1 LDSTELEVEKELNN
15 GRLFRLLTKL
25 SFVSQQQESN
35 LLDSSEQM
43 NQDLEII
50 SLFKDYLFHQLN
62 ENGSQIVDYGHV
74 IDCLNK
80 LDVGSDDKI
89 LLITRDDESLLVIS
103 FKELKNCI
111 GVAFHE
117 ILQNQ

>member
-1 LDSTELEVEKELNN
+1 MEVEKELNN

-25 SFVSQQQESN
+25 SFVSQQESN
-35 LLDSSEQM
+35 VDIEQM

-117 ILQNQ
+117 LLQNQ

>member
-1 LDSTELEVEKELNN
+1 MEVEKELNN

-25 SFVSQQQESN
+25 SFVSQQESN
-35 LLDSSEQM
+35 VDVEQM

-62 ENGSQIVDYGHV
+62 ENGTQIVDYGHV

-80 LDVGSDDKI
+80 LDAGSDDKI

-117 ILQNQ
+117 LLQNQ